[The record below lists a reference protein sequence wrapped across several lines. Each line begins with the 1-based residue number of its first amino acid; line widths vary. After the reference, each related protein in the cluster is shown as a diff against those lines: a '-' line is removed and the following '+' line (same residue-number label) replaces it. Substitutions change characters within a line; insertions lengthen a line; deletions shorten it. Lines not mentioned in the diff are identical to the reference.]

1 MQKSY
6 QQLIKKLG
14 ENRIK
19 TNEPMSLHTTFKIGG
34 PADLFYEARTTEEVV
49 GAVGICRRLKVT
61 YFILGGGSNL
71 LVSDKGIRGMVI
83 KISNIKYSCEAR
95 SCSAGQ
101 ISNTIMTAEAGV
113 QLSDI
118 VEVAAKNSLSG
129 LEFAVGI
136 PGTLGG
142 ALRGNAGA
150 WQQAI
155 GDRVLRV
162 RILNR
167 DGKVS
172 WINKRTCQ
180 FDYRQSRFKKN
191 GEIILAAELG
201 LEQGSQQQIRRTMT
215 DNLEKRKSQPQEP
228 SAGSIFTNPKPEAA
242 ARLIE
247 ECNLKGYRVG
257 KACFSK
263 DHANFIVNL
272 GLAKAKDVLKLI
284 GLAQRK
290 VKEKFGIRLETE
302 VKIIGEF

>member
-34 PADLFYEARTTEEVV
+34 PADLFYEARTAEEVA
-49 GAVGICRRLKVT
+49 GAVGVCRRLKVA

-71 LVSDKGIRGMVI
+71 LVSDKGIRGVVI
-83 KISNIKYSCEAR
+83 KIANGKWSMIN
-95 SCSAGQ
+95 GQ
-101 ISNTIMTAEAGV
+101 LIVEAGV
-113 QLSDI
+113 PLNKVI
-118 VEVAAKNSLSG
+118 EIAAKHSLSG

-142 ALRGNAGA
+142 AIAGNAGA

-155 GDRVLRV
+155 GDKVLRV
-162 RILNR
+162 RILSK
-167 DGKVS
+167 DGRVK
-172 WINKRTCQ
+172 WISKKACQ

-201 LEQGSQQQIRRTMT
+201 LEQGSQQQIRRTMA

-228 SAGSIFTNPKPEAA
+228 SAGSIFVNPKPEAA

-247 ECNLKGYRVG
+247 KCGLKGYRIG
-257 KACFSK
+257 KACFSVK
-263 DHANFIVNL
+263 HANFIVNL
-272 GLAKAKDVLKLI
+272 GLAKTKDVLDLI
-284 GLAQRK
+284 SLAQSK
-290 VKEKFGIRLETE
+290 VKEKFGIMLETE